1 MGSETTSRR
10 EWADAIKLPCTC
22 RGLQSLAGGAFANV
36 PTFPCLVLLQ
46 SSMVSVQLAC
56 VVGLVC
62 RWLSLQSVAST
73 SSDSSESG
81 EEIHVKNGGEGNG
94 EGGLEL
100 QPTSCELPAN
110 LQIPESPSNWSEHH
124 VKVFLEWFKS
134 AHETTSLD
142 LSPFEEMNG
151 MQLTSLSEDDL
162 MELAPFVGDLIYNFF
177 HAEDDEDE

>member
-46 SSMVSVQLAC
+46 SSM
-56 VVGLVC
+56 
-62 RWLSLQSVAST
+62 SVAST